1 MEFRQLQGKRIL
13 LVEDDTLIAM
23 DIAMSLQDQG
33 YTVSGPV
40 RNEAEA
46 FDLLTRETPD
56 IAILDVH
63 LGRDT
68 DSFGIAKELRHRN
81 IPLFFLTGYS
91 EATIDV
97 PDTLVGTTRLGKP
110 VATKH
115 LLRTIEAELAD

>member
-1 MEFRQLQGKRIL
+1 MPGKRIL
-13 LVEDDTLIAM
+13 LVEDNTLIAM
-23 DIAMSLQDQG
+23 DIAMSLQEQG

-46 FDLLTRETPD
+46 FDLLSRETPD

-68 DSFGIAKELRHRN
+68 NSFGIANELLNRK

-91 EATIDV
+91 ESTINV

-110 VATKH
+110 VATRH
-115 LLRTIEAELAD
+115 LVQTIEAELSQ